1 MLNDFSSI
9 KQEKHARQ
17 NRYAKRVLA
26 GNIPSENRCILVGY
40 RKSKVNLVVPKSI

>member
-17 NRYAKRVLA
+17 NRYAKRVWA
-26 GNIPSENRCILVGY
+26 GNIPSENRCILVGC
-40 RKSKVNLVVPKSI
+40 RKSKVNLAVPKSI